1 MGHRGAISTGAKL
14 GRPRGFADSV
24 AAVSATAEKDDTPIE
39 RTNGLHDDRLP
50 IKMLND
56 RILVNIEVGE
66 GERRSS
72 GGILIPATAQVGKR
86 LTWAQVEAVGPN
98 VRSIEI
104 GDQVLFNPNDRYEVE
119 VRGIDYIILRE
130 RDIHAVAAERLEEGS
145 TGLYL

>member
-1 MGHRGAISTGAKL
+1 
-14 GRPRGFADSV
+14 
-24 AAVSATAEKDDTPIE
+24 VSKTAEKKAEEPTTSS
-39 RTNGLHDDRLP
+39 RSNGLSPDDRLP

-56 RILVNIEVGE
+56 RILVNIDLPE
-66 GERRSS
+66 GERRTT

-86 LTWAQVEAVGPN
+86 LSWAAVEAVGPN

-104 GDQVLFNPNDRYEVE
+104 GDQVLFNPNDRFEVE
-119 VRGIDYIILRE
+119 VRGTDYIILRE